1 MSPKNQAFRSI
12 SFARF
17 ARSLFSLEKAKT
29 TLFAFSPYAKAHA
42 GKVNAARVLW
52 CAPKR
57 RAAEEN
63 SVRRAANKRRTQ
75 GFSQNHDFL
84 FHQLETKS
92 VNLLP
97 QRGKTPSAAG
107 VWRLSLQSQANRSIS
122 FAKFARSFYF
132 ILREAKPRFCLSAPD
147 LP

>member
-1 MSPKNQAFRSI
+1 MRRAFYGVPSKSAPQRKTPSAEPPKSGERRGCPQTHEIFFCQLKRKFVNLLPQRGKTPSAAGARRLSPKNQAFRSI

-17 ARSLFSLEKAKT
+17 ARRLFSLEKAKT
-29 TLFAFSPYAKAHA
+29 TLFAFSPYAKAHV

-75 GFSQNHDFL
+75 GFS
-84 FHQLETKS
+84 
-92 VNLLP
+92 
-97 QRGKTPSAAG
+97 
-107 VWRLSLQSQANRSIS
+107 
-122 FAKFARSFYF
+122 
-132 ILREAKPRFCLSAPD
+132 
-147 LP
+147 